1 MNYTQAKDLAAHYI
15 KQQTTMDTITEQ
27 IEKFKKET
35 GLSLEIKDGKPYYGG
50 NLYLQGTAITSL
62 PDNLVVGGSLD
73 LHRTAITS
81 LPENLVVG
89 GFLDLQGAAITSLPD
104 NLVVGGFLDLHR
116 TAITSLPD
124 NLVVGDW
131 LDLYGTAIT
140 SLPDNLVVGDFLDL
154 RGTAITSLPDNLVV
168 GGSLDLHGTA
178 ITSLPD
184 NLVVGGSL
192 DLQGTA
198 ITSLPDNLV
207 VGDWIGLEGTQITDT
222 SNVNRN
228 APTLYEWNNKKYIKV
243 DGIFSIVDNYHGNVY
258 KVHKVGS
265 TKQMYVVGD
274 GNGKWAHGNTIDKA
288 RKDLIYKISNRDKSA
303 YKNLKLDSE
312 LTFEEAIECYR
323 VITGSCE
330 VGTKDY
336 VENRLPKPHKE
347 KYSIREMI
355 ELTKNEYQGESFK
368 EFFANK

>member
-1 MNYTQAKDLAAHYI
+1 ME
-15 KQQTTMDTITEQ
+15 TITEQ

-35 GLSLEIKDGKPYYGG
+35 GLNLEIKDGKPYYGG
-50 NLYLQGTAITSL
+50 WLDLQGSAITSL
-62 PDNLVVGGSLD
+62 PDNLVVGGWLD
-73 LHRTAITS
+73 LQGSAITS
-81 LPENLVVG
+81 LPDNLVIG
-89 GFLDLQGAAITSLPD
+89 GSLDLRGSTITSLPD
-104 NLVVGGFLDLHR
+104 NLVVGGWLDLR
-116 TAITSLPD
+116 GSTITSLPD

-140 SLPDNLVVGDFLDL
+140 SLPDNLVVGGSLYLQETAITSLPDNLVVDGWLDL
-154 RGTAITSLPDNLVV
+154 QGSAITSLPDNLVV
-168 GGSLDLHGTA
+168 GGSLYLQETA

-184 NLVVGGSL
+184 NLVVGGWF
-192 DLQGTA
+192 DLQ
-198 ITSLPDNLV
+198 
-207 VGDWIGLEGTQITDT
+207 GTQITDT

-258 KVHKVGS
+258 KVHQIGS

-303 YKNLKLDSE
+303 YKNLKLDSS
-312 LTFEEAIECYR
+312 LTLEESIECYR
-323 VITGSCE
+323 VITGSCA

-355 ELTKNEYQGESFK
+355 ELTKNEYQGK
-368 EFFANK
+368 EFEEFFKNNK

>member
-1 MNYTQAKDLAAHYI
+1 MKDKI
-15 KQQTTMDTITEQ
+15 EQQ
-27 IEKFKKET
+27 IEKFYKET
-35 GLSLEIKDGKPYYGG
+35 GKKLEIKDGKPYCSGW
-50 NLYLQGTAITSL
+50 
-62 PDNLVVGGSLD
+62 LD
-73 LHRTAITS
+73 LH
-81 LPENLVVG
+81 G
-89 GFLDLQGAAITSLPD
+89 
-104 NLVVGGFLDLHR
+104 

-140 SLPDNLVVGDFLDL
+140 SLPDNLVVGGFLDL

-168 GGSLDLHGTA
+168 GGELYLQGSAITSLPDNLVIGGSLDLERTSITSLPDNLVVGGSLYLQCSAITSLPNNLVVDGYLDLQGTA

-192 DLQGTA
+192 DLQETA

-207 VGDWIGLEGTQITDT
+207 VGGTLYLQETQITDT

-258 KVHKVGS
+258 KVHQIGS

-274 GNGKWAHGNTIDKA
+274 GNGKWAHGNTIDEA

-303 YKNLKLDSE
+303 YENLKLDSI

-323 VITGSCE
+323 VITGSCA

-355 ELTKNEYQGESFK
+355 ELTKNEYQGKVFE

>member
-1 MNYTQAKDLAAHYI
+1 MLT
-15 KQQTTMDTITEQ
+15 KQD
-27 IEKFKKET
+27 IEKFYKET
-35 GLSLEIKDGKPYYGG
+35 GKKLEIKDGKPYYGG
-50 NLYLQGTAITSL
+50 NL
-62 PDNLVVGGSLD
+62 
-73 LHRTAITS
+73 
-81 LPENLVVG
+81 
-89 GFLDLQGAAITSLPD
+89 
-104 NLVVGGFLDLHR
+104 
-116 TAITSLPD
+116 
-124 NLVVGDW
+124 
-131 LDLYGTAIT
+131 
-140 SLPDNLVVGDFLDL
+140 DL
-154 RGTAITSLPDNLVV
+154 R
-168 GGSLDLHGTA
+168 GTA

-207 VGDWIGLEGTQITDT
+207 VGGLLDLRGTAITSLPDNLVVGDWLDLQGTAITSLPDNLVVGGNLNLYKTAITSLPDNLVVGDWLDLRGSAITSLPDNLVVGGLLDLQGIAITSLPNNLVVGGWLDLRGTAITSLPDNLVVGGSLDLYDT
-222 SNVNRN
+222 QFIDASNVKRN
-228 APTLYEWNNKKYIKV
+228 VPTLYEWHNGKYIKI
-243 DGIFSIVDNYHGNVY
+243 DGIFSVVDSHHGNVY
-258 KVHKVGS
+258 KVHQIGS

-274 GNGKWAHGNTIDKA
+274 GNGKWAHGNTIDEA

-303 YKNLKLDSE
+303 YENLKLDSI

-323 VITGSCE
+323 VITGSCA

-355 ELTKNEYQGESFK
+355 ELTKNEYQGKVFE